1 MLHVST
7 PDTHNHTINQHLRKH
22 FQQLTVLE
30 TYLFSMSSTD
40 QAWRWSKTLAS
51 DGDICNNE
59 NMLQL
64 ETTKT
69 SISMWM
75 NPYSNWWHE
84 TSIRPQQ
91 IQWHVSLDLSVTEM
105 VVLSF
110 NSNTGNQPNKTRQET
125 KMGDKS
131 ICFLPYCQERA
142 TSTYITVSVSTGFK
156 FV

>member
-22 FQQLTVLE
+22 FQHLTVLG

-69 SISMWM
+69 SKSMWM
-75 NPYSNWWHE
+75 YPCTTDNMKQVLGHSKYSDILHWILARHRWLCYHLILIPVTNPINLDKKLKWG
-84 TSIRPQQ
+84 TNQF
-91 IQWHVSLDLSVTEM
+91 VS
-105 VVLSF
+105 
-110 NSNTGNQPNKTRQET
+110 
-125 KMGDKS
+125 
-131 ICFLPYCQERA
+131 LPYCQERA
-142 TSTYITVSVSTGFK
+142 TSTYITLLVSPGFK